1 MNVSDLL
8 KLAHDANT
16 SAEVT
21 IYSMAGKKERSEQRR
36 SAFCVQWQ
44 WMLKDQVAMNKVYV
58 SADMADEDRWPHFAI
73 RSYLQMAAEK
83 MAERGGTPNRKSPL
97 FMPATEV
104 LDYQRQKD
112 LLDMKL
118 ASGVISLQCYV
129 DSLVVL
135 LTRRHKDNALW
146 YGANK
151 DG

>member
-1 MNVSDLL
+1 MNVRDLL
-8 KLAHDANT
+8 RFAQDANT
-16 SAEVT
+16 SASVVINQSKVGVVVHWHHDGGPT
-21 IYSMAGKKERSEQRR
+21 HIIITDK
-36 SAFCVQWQ
+36 
-44 WMLKDQVAMNKVYV
+44 ML
-58 SADMADEDRWPHFAI
+58 DEDRWPHFSI
-73 RSYLQMAAEK
+73 RAYLQMAAEK
-83 MAERGGTPNRKSPL
+83 MARGGGTPNRKSPL

-118 ASGVISLQCYV
+118 ASGVISLQHYV
-129 DSLVVL
+129 DALVVL

>member
-1 MNVSDLL
+1 MNVRDLVRF
-8 KLAHDANT
+8 AQDANT
-16 SAEVT
+16 RATVT
-21 IYSMAGKKERSEQRR
+21 IQPGEKGRIHVLWAWKEDRG
-36 SAFCVQWQ
+36 
-44 WMLKDQVAMNKVYV
+44 QVIITN
-58 SADMADEDRWPHFAI
+58 DMMDEDRWPHFAI

-83 MAERGGTPNRKSPL
+83 MARCGGTPNRKSPL

-129 DSLVVL
+129 DALVVL
-135 LTRRHKDNALW
+135 LTRHHKDNALW